1 MPARRC
7 STISVPSVGSSN
19 LLCIILSQFFY
30 MYWTEESVHTLGYI
44 IFSLFPTSTPSFSM
58 CTLPKLLNCTFFFK
72 IFYRKFSFRNHINI
86 FLIFWLIL
94 N

>member
-1 MPARRC
+1 M
-7 STISVPSVGSSN
+7 ISVPSVDSSN

-58 CTLPKLLNCTFFFK
+58 CTLPKLLNCTFSFFK
-72 IFYRKFSFRNHINI
+72 ILYRKFSFRNRINI